1 MAWSAAGYPGTVDA
15 PSWARLSKVLGG
27 RFAVFSGWQVSG
39 VAGTRLLKITAGSGW
54 GDGVLDGCDADET
67 LSCTANALTV
77 PRWDTVVVRRDHD
90 TRVSGFAV
98 VTGNNTKAYASSL
111 NTNWGVLSDQPI
123 ALVQVPAGATSL
135 VGATVVPIRPE
146 SPRSMVLDGEM
157 PPPGPLQVGDMW
169 WTTTGIGRIWDGT
182 AWQMI
187 AGAPAPFA
195 IARAASNADVTLV
208 KDQVNRVSIT
218 AVESAPGVSIS
229 GGKFVVSIDGLY
241 WLTVSQRF
249 TKSGGGASCL
259 LTARRNATSTG
270 TGGGL
275 LAADW
280 LTIPA
285 GGNEV
290 GRLRCLVRLTAGDN
304 VQVFRSAD
312 TAGVIAAGGDA
323 EFHAVLELDRR
334 NL

>member
-27 RFAVFSGWQVSG
+27 RFAVFTGWQVSG

-67 LSCTANALTV
+67 LSCGANALTV
-77 PRWDTVVVRRDHD
+77 PRWDTVVVRRNHD
-90 TRVSGFAV
+90 TKTSGFAV
-98 VTGNNTKAYASSL
+98 VAGNNTQAYASGL

-135 VGATVVPIRPE
+135 VGAEVVPIRPE

-157 PPPGPLQVGDMW
+157 PPPGPLLVGDMW

-208 KDQVNRVSIT
+208 KDQTNRVSIT
-218 AVESAPGVSIS
+218 SVEAAAGVSIS
-229 GGKFVVSIDGLY
+229 GGRFVVSISGLY
-241 WLTVSQRF
+241 WLTAVQRF
-249 TKSGGGASCL
+249 TGTVGAAAIFS
-259 LTARRNATSTG
+259 ARLNSTSTG
-270 TGGGL
+270 TGGSMVM
-275 LAADW
+275 ADW
-280 LTIPA
+280 VTIPA
-285 GGNEV
+285 SGNV
-290 GRLRCLVRLTAGDN
+290 VAHLRRLVRLTAGDY
-304 VQVFRSAD
+304 VQLFRSAGS
-312 TAGVIAAGGDA
+312 AGVIAQGGDT